1 MERFASGELPVTDEL
16 AATLIALPMGTEL
29 DSEQVEAVVA
39 ACAARVR
46 S

>member
-1 MERFASGELPVTDEL
+1 VTDEL

-29 DSEQVEAVVA
+29 DAAQVDAVVA